1 MFEYL
6 HVRGFLN
13 SGGFGNKE
21 EYYPMV
27 PEHVVQLCRW
37 FNNAK
42 QQDTKKEILVWN
54 DHLHRVDWLKWYW
67 DERERNR
74 ARKFVERDE
83 LMMEIVQDKILR
95 AREVKKEAEREE
107 ELMIIAGLDE
117 SDKDEDEAEKRELDD
132 IMDLDLSSEG
142 SEEGEIKEKDIHMG
156 NGNQREQT
164 NANIKEYEPSQ
175 WQERVINGRGGENG
189 IHMGNGNQ
197 NGYRNGNQSGDHN
210 GDQNGHQKV
219 NQNGNQNGRPRLKR
233 KASDEDSRWG
243 TVPVNPEGKE
253 DPDGLTQKDW
263 ELTMNI
269 EASLEIKEGASMEE
283 VVRETVLWALDV
295 HETGQMWKRQQ
306 ADENKDDVPTHR
318 RIRDVMQI

>member
-1 MFEYL
+1 
-6 HVRGFLN
+6 
-13 SGGFGNKE
+13 
-21 EYYPMV
+21 MV
-27 PEHVVQLCRW
+27 PEHVVHLCRW
-37 FNNAK
+37 FNDAK
-42 QQDTKKEILVWN
+42 QQDTKRERLVWN

-83 LMMEIVQDKILR
+83 LMMEIVQAKILR
-95 AREVKKEAEREE
+95 AREVKEEAEREE

-142 SEEGEIKEKDIHMG
+142 SEEGEIQEKDIHMG

-164 NANIKEYEPSQ
+164 YANTRGYEASQ
-175 WQERVINGRGGENG
+175 WQERTVDGRGGENG
-189 IHMGNGNQ
+189 IHMGN
-197 NGYRNGNQSGDHN
+197 
-210 GDQNGHQKV
+210 V
-219 NQNGNQNGRPRLKR
+219 NQNGNRNGNHNGAPNGHQNGHQNGQPRLKR

-243 TVPVNPEGKE
+243 IVPVNPEGEE
-253 DPDGLTQKDW
+253 DPNGLTQRDW
-263 ELTMNI
+263 ELTMSL
-269 EASLEIKEGASMEE
+269 EDSLEIEEGASMEE
-283 VVRETVLWALDV
+283 VVKETVLWAIDV

-318 RIRDVMQI
+318 RIRDVRLI

>member
-1 MFEYL
+1 MDPRPNSEARSPAEDCWNTIRGIRMNESLQADISSEERMPGSEARMPGSEETIPGPTSAPAFPRPPPSPRPQARTRPSKSARSRPQTHSPSYPDRAFPPPVPLLGPQAPEPPRGRTRVEWSYFPEPPELRPAPPYHLWHPTTVMFEYL

-95 AREVKKEAEREE
+95 ARELKKEAEREE

-117 SDKDEDEAEKRELDD
+117 SDKDEDEEEKRELDD
-132 IMDLDLSSEG
+132 IMDLDLNSEG
-142 SEEGEIKEKDIHMG
+142 SEEGEIKEK
-156 NGNQREQT
+156 
-164 NANIKEYEPSQ
+164 
-175 WQERVINGRGGENG
+175 G

-197 NGYRNGNQSGDHN
+197 KEQSN
-210 GDQNGHQKV
+210 ANI
-219 NQNGNQNGRPRLKR
+219 
-233 KASDEDSRWG
+233 
-243 TVPVNPEGKE
+243 KE
-253 DPDGLTQKDW
+253 Y
-263 ELTMNI
+263 
-269 EASLEIKEGASMEE
+269 EAS
-283 VVRETVLWALDV
+283 
-295 HETGQMWKRQQ
+295 
-306 ADENKDDVPTHR
+306 
-318 RIRDVMQI
+318 